1 MGEIGHVVL
10 RGRTFHFRR
19 VVPAHLRLLIGRR
32 EFLRSLGTSDPRTA
46 RLRAAQLYLASE
58 RILTAPVADPMFTP
72 DDLARLVQDF
82 YATILEQENRHR
94 LTGRPM
100 TAEMCERRGAYYD
113 RLARD
118 TRESLRCNRLDDAR
132 LVTLSLLSKRKI
144 PLDDLQPADFAQ
156 AKQAMLRA
164 GINVAEA
171 LKARYA
177 GDFNYEPTD
186 KLLTAK
192 LAELQPV
199 QAPAETTPA
208 PEPAFTGP
216 LMSEVGETFRL
227 KQAARKAWDA
237 QTAFQARSTYRLFVD
252 VCGDKPLPAYTR
264 KDAALFRDR
273 IERLPNDYGKSPVF
287 KNLSV
292 QAIIDTYAA
301 LPPARQKTVISQRTV
316 QRHFS
321 ALSALWATTLPEGEV
336 AQNIFEGFRFTGA
349 KLAVDQREM
358 WSRDD
363 LKRLFATPV
372 WTGCKSLERRSTA
385 GSLILRDEAFW
396 LPLIAVFSGLRQE
409 EICQLHVEDIQC
421 EDGIWFFDINKRSPR
436 MLKNQAAVRRVPIHP
451 ELVRLGLLLRVEEQ
465 RRAQNAR
472 LFPDLKPGGA
482 DNRLGHA
489 FTKRFTY
496 YRGQVKLRRPGLDFH
511 SFRHTATTLL
521 HQAGVADSV
530 KDHLTGHTTAGETAR
545 YTKGST
551 LKQLAEGIARIDIG
565 VDLTDLHVAGPTAP

>member
-1 MGEIGHVVL
+1 VGEIGHVVL

-19 VVPAHLRLLIGRR
+19 VVPAQLRLLIGRR
-32 EFLRSLGTSDPRTA
+32 ELLRSLGTSDPRTA

-82 YATILEQENRHR
+82 YETILEQENRLR

-199 QAPAETTPA
+199 QAPAQASTPPQPTTPHLA
-208 PEPAFTGP
+208 ETAPPPEPAFTGP
-216 LMSEVGETFRL
+216 PMSEVGETFRL

-264 KDAALFRDR
+264 KEAALFRDR

-287 KNLSV
+287 S
-292 QAIIDTYAA
+292 AGDTSGRCDHGHGRC
-301 LPPARQKTVISQRTV
+301 PSP
-316 QRHFS
+316 
-321 ALSALWATTLPEGEV
+321 
-336 AQNIFEGFRFTGA
+336 
-349 KLAVDQREM
+349 
-358 WSRDD
+358 
-363 LKRLFATPV
+363 
-372 WTGCKSLERRSTA
+372 
-385 GSLILRDEAFW
+385 GS
-396 LPLIAVFSGLRQE
+396 
-409 EICQLHVEDIQC
+409 H
-421 EDGIWFFDINKRSPR
+421 
-436 MLKNQAAVRRVPIHP
+436 
-451 ELVRLGLLLRVEEQ
+451 
-465 RRAQNAR
+465 
-472 LFPDLKPGGA
+472 
-482 DNRLGHA
+482 
-489 FTKRFTY
+489 
-496 YRGQVKLRRPGLDFH
+496 
-511 SFRHTATTLL
+511 
-521 HQAGVADSV
+521 
-530 KDHLTGHTTAGETAR
+530 
-545 YTKGST
+545 
-551 LKQLAEGIARIDIG
+551 
-565 VDLTDLHVAGPTAP
+565 